1 MFAWIGKYSM
11 YMWYLHCIFFN
22 NSQAF
27 FKPVLYAPRVP
38 VLVLIW
44 GLALG
49 IVAAW
54 LLEKPVSRQHGQK
67 QNSLLN
73 RKKTVCLQIRNT
85 DSLFLVNG

>member
-1 MFAWIGKYSM
+1 M

-44 GLALG
+44 GLVLGGAL
-49 IVAAW
+49 AW
-54 LLEKPVSRQHGQK
+54 LLDKPVRRINAGK
-67 QNSLLN
+67 NRLL
-73 RKKTVCLQIRNT
+73 
-85 DSLFLVNG
+85 F